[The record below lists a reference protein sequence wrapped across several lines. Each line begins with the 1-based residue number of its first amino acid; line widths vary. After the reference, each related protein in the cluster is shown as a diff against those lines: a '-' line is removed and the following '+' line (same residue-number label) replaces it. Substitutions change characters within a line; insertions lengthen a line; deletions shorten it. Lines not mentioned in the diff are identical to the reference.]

1 MDQDHEVVEITR
13 SRVKQSPNLPIP
25 RLTHEVRGI
34 MVNKGRIHME
44 LVKFLM
50 ISLNLIKL
58 DDESVI
64 DIRKFDI
71 LRKRNQRR
79 IEGIKIY
86 SIWI

>member
-1 MDQDHEVVEITR
+1 
-13 SRVKQSPNLPIP
+13 
-25 RLTHEVRGI
+25 

-86 SIWI
+86 SIWIWFRGEIIEGT